1 MLLGILIYVVG
12 IPILEELATVI
23 VQGLE
28 VVKGWFVIV
37 LTRLQDEV
45 KNSQEK
51 SSSHTRTIGF
61 AIPTE
66 DEDYEEENDEYD
78 E

>member
-28 VVKGWFVIV
+28 VIKGWLVIV

-51 SSSHTRTIGF
+51 SSLTRTIGF

-66 DEDYEEENDEYD
+66 DEGYEEENDEYD

>member
-1 MLLGILIYVVG
+1 MLLGILIYAVG

-28 VVKGWFVIV
+28 VIKGWFVIV

-51 SSSHTRTIGF
+51 SSQTRTIGF
-61 AIPTE
+61 TIPTE

>member
-1 MLLGILIYVVG
+1 
-12 IPILEELATVI
+12 
-23 VQGLE
+23 
-28 VVKGWFVIV
+28 
-37 LTRLQDEV
+37 V

-51 SSSHTRTIGF
+51 SSHTQTIGF

-66 DEDYEEENDEYD
+66 DEDYEEENDEDD

>member
-1 MLLGILIYVVG
+1 MLLGILIYAVG

-28 VVKGWFVIV
+28 VIKGWFVIV

-51 SSSHTRTIGF
+51 SSQTQTIGF

>member
-1 MLLGILIYVVG
+1 MLLGILIYAVG
-12 IPILEELATVI
+12 IPILEELTTVI

-51 SSSHTRTIGF
+51 SSHTQTIGF

-66 DEDYEEENDEYD
+66 DEDYEEENDEND

>member
-37 LTRLQDEV
+37 LTKLQNEV

-51 SSSHTRTIGF
+51 SSQTRTIGF
-61 AIPTE
+61 AIPIE
-66 DEDYEEENDEYD
+66 DEDYEEENDEDD

>member
-1 MLLGILIYVVG
+1 MLLGILIYAVG

-28 VVKGWFVIV
+28 VIKGWFVIV

-51 SSSHTRTIGF
+51 SSQTQTIGF
-61 AIPTE
+61 AIPIE